1 VQKRTTD
8 PLSVLI
14 RGYDDHLFS
23 NRGASEKTRE
33 LYGGYGRDFLTT
45 TFHGRKFNPGA
56 LDRSD
61 ILRFVKRCARRY
73 KPKTMKLVTTSL
85 RSVLRFL
92 TLRGVCAA
100 RLVEAVPTLPCWK
113 LAALPP
119 SLTDD
124 ELRRFLVSFDR
135 KTACGQ
141 RGYAIV
147 ACMVFLGLRADEVA
161 RLHLDDIDWDKGI
174 LRITVRK
181 SRRSSHLPLPKRV
194 GRALVA
200 YIRGHRPV
208 PSERMVFVR
217 HIHSR
222 GGALNSRAIRSI
234 VRGAFRRAGVKPP
247 SQGSHIL
254 RHTAATQMIRKG
266 ATLKDVADVLRHR
279 SLMTTAIYTK
289 VDLPTLRR
297 VAMPWPEVCS

>member
-1 VQKRTTD
+1 MRIRWQ
-8 PLSVLI
+8 PALEELI
-14 RGYDDHLFS
+14 QAYGEHLIS

-45 TFHGRKFNPGA
+45 TFRNRKFDPGS

-92 TLRGVCAA
+92 NLRGVCDA

-113 LAALPP
+113 LAGLPP

-124 ELRRFLVSFDR
+124 ELSRFLASFDR

-161 RLHLDDIDWDKGI
+161 RLRLDDIDWDKGI

-181 SRRSSHLPLPKRV
+181 SRRTSCLPLPKRV

-208 PSERMVFVR
+208 ASERFVFVR
-217 HIHSR
+217 HIHAR
-222 GGALNSRAIRSI
+222 GGSLNSRAVRSV
-234 VRGAFRRAGVKPP
+234 VRKAFRRAGVNAP

-266 ATLKDVADVLRHR
+266 ATLKDVADVLRHQ

-297 VAMPWPEVCS
+297 VALPWPEVCS